1 MQNEPD
7 LLNEICGASHDVS
20 QARESLEKALCVLA
34 AHISTDYS
42 KLLTV
47 VQDYITEANAKW
59 LYSAERQLDQL
70 RAETKGEVH
79 S

>member
-20 QARESLEKALCVLA
+20 HAREALEKALCVLA
-34 AHISTDYS
+34 AHASTDYS
-42 KLLTV
+42 KLLMV
-47 VQDYITEANAKW
+47 VQDYIMEANAKW

-70 RAETKGEVH
+70 RAEKKDVH
-79 S
+79 